1 MDDLEEHYINIDLR
15 DDDLAANDHQAEPEN
30 ITLFDTFG
38 SGVAETDLY
47 NHFER
52 FDIGDD
58 ETHINFTPQ
67 EEPEFEAPLRPSL
80 PHEDEIRSF
89 THLRNLLES
98 FFAAG
103 NHQTEEKEEQKA
115 NVEDVQRQQPVKRKA
130 HRKPSHRIMDDKQL
144 MIPGNIYQLWL
155 QDTSDIVSKRGR
167 TVMQCLR
174 AGNPIRSTK
183 ISHLMDLPPVALVS
197 GLEMFPAKVH
207 YPAPLMELWRKC
219 TEVNI
224 SPSGDKSP
232 PAQQREV
239 TETVKPLEEVQG
251 EIGSNTLDDSIEK
264 LRANLEN
271 LDFQGFDDGFG
282 IDHFVTPG
290 SSGQSSK
297 SMPSSGSGHAFM
309 PLEPEIQLPSVRSK
323 RKQHSSSKSFRNL
336 DPVEEE
342 LPLRQDARGSK
353 IRRLSETGPTPDFG
367 PSHHPHPVPQLNF
380 PSPPS
385 LLLSEI
391 KTTGPIPL
399 PFIPK
404 DRVLIAAIDQ
414 PQAQR
419 SDCALAPSLRAPSLR
434 SLHLPALCLCFFRPL
449 GFSSL
454 AGVFLPPEIALFGLM
469 TPKASDSV
477 TGARG
482 IPLLSWLLLAS
493 LLPWRLQLGA
503 SIDDEA
509 RALLSF
515 KANTEFDPYGALADW
530 EEADEVDS
538 CFWFG
543 VRCDAGRVVALNLKD
558 LCLKG
563 KLAPELGQLI
573 HLKSLILSNNSFY
586 GVIPEELSALQNLE
600 VLDLGH
606 NNLTGPL
613 PTFLSHLLSL
623 RILILTDNGFVGS
636 MSSVL
641 HELNILSEVQFDE
654 DMLSSNK
661 GLITRNLKN
670 ATIRRLLQLANH
682 SPAAAAAAAPAPAP
696 ASLHNSRHR
705 KRNKNNTNIRTPS
718 AGPSSSS
725 VPPENSHTPFLHPT
739 HAPVVSP
746 SPSASAPSIALPSSP
761 SSHHVPAPA
770 PVIEPPTSVPH
781 NQTKFDLAPSP
792 VSILI
797 PPPIGSPA
805 AAANTH
811 KKHAR
816 LWVLSSI
823 ASAVSFLLAISAVY
837 LLCWRANKVVTIRP
851 WATGLSGQLQK
862 AFVTGVP
869 ALKRSE
875 LVAAC
880 EDFSNIIGSLSGC
893 MLYKG
898 TLSSGVEIA
907 VISTVV
913 KSAKDWSKQSV
924 TQFRKKV
931 TMLSKLNHKNFV
943 NLLGYCEE
951 SEPFSR
957 MMVFEYAPNGT
968 LFEHLHVKE
977 AEHLDWRTRLRIAM
991 GIAYCLEHMHQ
1002 LNPPIILGSLDSS
1015 TVYLTDDYAAK
1026 VSDVQFWTGSKDTG
1040 SGSGSSSPLSD
1051 AESIVHRFGML
1062 LLEILSGR
1070 LPFSEEDGLLE
1081 QWALC
1086 YLNGEKPFKDS
1097 IDPTLKS
1104 FDEETCDALCKVI
1117 CCCIQPEAK
1126 ERPTMAEVT
1135 KRMRDITAM
1144 PPDGAT
1150 PKVSPLWWAE
1160 LEIISS
1166 DGN

>member
-1 MDDLEEHYINIDLR
+1 
-15 DDDLAANDHQAEPEN
+15 
-30 ITLFDTFG
+30 
-38 SGVAETDLY
+38 
-47 NHFER
+47 
-52 FDIGDD
+52 
-58 ETHINFTPQ
+58 
-67 EEPEFEAPLRPSL
+67 
-80 PHEDEIRSF
+80 
-89 THLRNLLES
+89 
-98 FFAAG
+98 
-103 NHQTEEKEEQKA
+103 
-115 NVEDVQRQQPVKRKA
+115 
-130 HRKPSHRIMDDKQL
+130 
-144 MIPGNIYQLWL
+144 
-155 QDTSDIVSKRGR
+155 
-167 TVMQCLR
+167 
-174 AGNPIRSTK
+174 
-183 ISHLMDLPPVALVS
+183 
-197 GLEMFPAKVH
+197 
-207 YPAPLMELWRKC
+207 
-219 TEVNI
+219 
-224 SPSGDKSP
+224 
-232 PAQQREV
+232 
-239 TETVKPLEEVQG
+239 
-251 EIGSNTLDDSIEK
+251 
-264 LRANLEN
+264 
-271 LDFQGFDDGFG
+271 
-282 IDHFVTPG
+282 
-290 SSGQSSK
+290 
-297 SMPSSGSGHAFM
+297 
-309 PLEPEIQLPSVRSK
+309 
-323 RKQHSSSKSFRNL
+323 
-336 DPVEEE
+336 
-342 LPLRQDARGSK
+342 
-353 IRRLSETGPTPDFG
+353 
-367 PSHHPHPVPQLNF
+367 
-380 PSPPS
+380 
-385 LLLSEI
+385 
-391 KTTGPIPL
+391 
-399 PFIPK
+399 
-404 DRVLIAAIDQ
+404 
-414 PQAQR
+414 
-419 SDCALAPSLRAPSLR
+419 
-434 SLHLPALCLCFFRPL
+434 
-449 GFSSL
+449 
-454 AGVFLPPEIALFGLM
+454 M
-469 TPKASDSV
+469 TPKASDLV
-477 TGARG
+477 TGERG

-493 LLPWRLQLGA
+493 LLFWRLQLGA
-503 SIDDEA
+503 SIDDDA

-530 EEADEVDS
+530 EEAEEVDS

-543 VRCDAGRVVALNLKD
+543 VQCDAGRVVALNLKD
-558 LCLKG
+558 LYLKG
-563 KLAPELGQLI
+563 KLAPELGRLI
-573 HLKSLILSNNSFY
+573 HLKSLILNNNSFY

-613 PTFLSHLLSL
+613 PTFLSQLLSL
-623 RILILTDNGFVGS
+623 KILILTDNGFVGS

-641 HELNILSEVQFDE
+641 RELNFLSEVQFDE
-654 DMLSSNK
+654 HMLSSNK

-682 SPAAAAAAAPAPAP
+682 SPAAAPAP
-696 ASLHNSRHR
+696 ASLHNGRHH
-705 KRNKNNTNIRTPS
+705 KRNKTNIDIRTRS

-725 VPPENSHTPFLHPT
+725 VPPENSHTSSRLPFLHPT

-746 SPSASAPSIALPSSP
+746 SPSPSASAPSITLPSSP
-761 SSHHVPAPA
+761 SSHHAPAPA

-781 NQTKFDLAPSP
+781 NQHKSDLAPSP
-792 VSILI
+792 VFIPI
-797 PPPIGSPA
+797 PPPIISPA

-823 ASAVSFLLAISAVY
+823 AGAVSFLLAISAVY

-869 ALKRSE
+869 ALKQSE

-913 KSAKDWSKQSV
+913 KSAKDWSKQSE

-1015 TVYLTDDYAAK
+1015 TIYLTDDYAAK
-1026 VSDVQFWTGSKDTG
+1026 VSDVQFWSESKDTG

-1051 AESIVHRFGML
+1051 AESIVHRFGIL

-1070 LPFSEEDGLLE
+1070 LPFSEEDDLLE

-1086 YLNGEKPFKDS
+1086 FLNGEKPFKDL

-1117 CCCIQPEAK
+1117 CCCIHLEAK
-1126 ERPTMAEVT
+1126 ERPTMAEVAR
-1135 KRMRDITAM
+1135 RMRDITAM

-1166 DGN
+1166 EGN

>member
-1 MDDLEEHYINIDLR
+1 
-15 DDDLAANDHQAEPEN
+15 
-30 ITLFDTFG
+30 
-38 SGVAETDLY
+38 
-47 NHFER
+47 
-52 FDIGDD
+52 
-58 ETHINFTPQ
+58 
-67 EEPEFEAPLRPSL
+67 
-80 PHEDEIRSF
+80 
-89 THLRNLLES
+89 
-98 FFAAG
+98 
-103 NHQTEEKEEQKA
+103 
-115 NVEDVQRQQPVKRKA
+115 
-130 HRKPSHRIMDDKQL
+130 
-144 MIPGNIYQLWL
+144 
-155 QDTSDIVSKRGR
+155 
-167 TVMQCLR
+167 
-174 AGNPIRSTK
+174 
-183 ISHLMDLPPVALVS
+183 
-197 GLEMFPAKVH
+197 
-207 YPAPLMELWRKC
+207 
-219 TEVNI
+219 
-224 SPSGDKSP
+224 
-232 PAQQREV
+232 
-239 TETVKPLEEVQG
+239 
-251 EIGSNTLDDSIEK
+251 
-264 LRANLEN
+264 
-271 LDFQGFDDGFG
+271 
-282 IDHFVTPG
+282 
-290 SSGQSSK
+290 
-297 SMPSSGSGHAFM
+297 
-309 PLEPEIQLPSVRSK
+309 
-323 RKQHSSSKSFRNL
+323 
-336 DPVEEE
+336 
-342 LPLRQDARGSK
+342 
-353 IRRLSETGPTPDFG
+353 
-367 PSHHPHPVPQLNF
+367 
-380 PSPPS
+380 PS

-1150 PKVSPLWWAE
+1150 PKVSPLWHGVVFPAKFPQENSFGALSAPECQSSLRSSSWSLLSPSAVGVESGGGGWSHQQQIRSPRFGHRREPPRGTTPSLSYRFGCRILSVVDRARNFFYWVFLCEISLLVPKMSALNDGSSSPRSQHASRCFEDLLESIVVDVASECHRIARLGLDRNLEDEEEE
-1160 LEIISS
+1160 LRLSAQARVADPGSS
-1166 DGN
+1166 GESNSKNVVDIFGQTHPAIAGDTFNCMNCGRPVTAGRFAPHLEKCMGKGRKARTKATRSSTIARNRHSRGSPVTVYAPYSNATNSNRIPNGTTAGEEYTDYTFEEP